1 MSKGNPPLI
10 LWNSIADIFYEDRS
24 YGLHFLPKITY
35 EHIKLTSYSIM
46 NVELT
51 AHVLNFGV
59 SNIWLNYALADA
71 AKTAKLMDIFL
82 GNYEYSR

>member
-1 MSKGNPPLI
+1 
-10 LWNSIADIFYEDRS
+10 
-24 YGLHFLPKITY
+24 
-35 EHIKLTSYSIM
+35 M

-59 SNIWLNYALADA
+59 SNIWSNYADA